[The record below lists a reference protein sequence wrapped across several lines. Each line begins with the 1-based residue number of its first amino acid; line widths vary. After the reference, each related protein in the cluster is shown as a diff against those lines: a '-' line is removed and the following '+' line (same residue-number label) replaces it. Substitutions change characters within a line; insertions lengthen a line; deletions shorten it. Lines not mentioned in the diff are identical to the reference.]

1 MRERSDKYLECRDC
15 HWFAGAY
22 EDLKDDD
29 PSVGMM
35 TGGWFCQ
42 SCDIFISDLDME
54 GDD

>member
-1 MRERSDKYLECRDC
+1 MRRCPNCDEVLER
-15 HWFAGAY
+15 
-22 EDLKDDD
+22 EDYD

-54 GDD
+54 DDD